1 MIHVIFLIFPLKG
14 QAKVKNNYTTSGYY
28 FLNSWRP
35 LRGTVFMQFNDS
47 STITQCLRGKMIY
60 MLGDSTVRQ
69 WFEYLTA
76 VVPGKIMFID

>member
-1 MIHVIFLIFPLKG
+1 MQFFIILPLKV
-14 QAKVKNNYTTSGYY
+14 QAKIKNNYTPTGYY
-28 FLNSWRP
+28 FLSSWRP
-35 LRGTVFMQFNDS
+35 LTGAVVMQFNDS

-76 VVPGKIMFID
+76 VVPGKIMFIN